1 MKKLILLTAG
11 IFWCIICAAQSKVT
25 IQGKIVNEKQEA
37 ISQAE
42 IFEISSKKVAKSN
55 ARGRFSLEIDPS
67 DSISIVV
74 YADGYASKSLGY
86 GLESLGSALLIE
98 LKRFSVEVPV
108 IEVDGAHTDGF
119 SKRKLR
125 DVEGFGIYA
134 SKKTEILPVKDM
146 QVNKSTNNARQLF
159 AGVPGLNVW
168 ESDGAG
174 LQMSIGSRGLDP
186 NRMANFNTRQNGYD
200 ISADALGYP
209 ESYYTPPARAIDRIE
224 IVKGAASLQYGP
236 QFGGLLNF
244 RLREGQ
250 VDAPI
255 QVQSANTIGSFGYFD
270 SFNSAEGKLD
280 KVHYFAYYQY
290 RQGDGWRDNTN
301 FDQQTAFATVH
312 YQPSDR
318 LEVKIEG
325 THMNYLAQQP
335 GGLQDFEFER
345 DPTQSKRERNWFRVN
360 WNLASL
366 AVDYKINDKTKVNT
380 RLFHLRASRSAL
392 GELGP
397 IHRPDPLR
405 ERTLISGY
413 YNNWGLESRIIKRYS
428 LRGRLSH
435 LLIGGRIYNGRT
447 ENMQGRAN
455 DGSGPEFDFLN
466 KQEPEVFSFDFPSRN
481 YAVFAENL
489 FYLSDRWTF
498 TPGLRAEYIR
508 TAADGYYR
516 QEVFS
521 GGELIF
527 EQRIE
532 DQQEN
537 SRTFLI
543 FGLGSSFRPNDSN
556 EFYVNFSQNYRSIN
570 FTDLMVVNPNLL
582 VDSTMQDETGFNAD
596 IGWRGQWRDR
606 FQFDVSLFYLNYNN
620 RIGLTEIVVE
630 DERLGEKAVSYRTN
644 IGRAGIAGAESFA
657 EYSAPARKL
666 FGREWKPSVFANFS
680 VMSGQYRT
688 GTASVRG
695 NRVEYVPELSMRTGM
710 TLVTGAFSM
719 SYMYAFTSDQFSDA
733 TNAEYVVDATRG
745 VIPSYQVH
753 DLSLG
758 YEHRLFHIDLQVN
771 NLLNASYFT
780 RRATAYPGPGIVP
793 AEVRSFFVTAVIKL
807 DQLF

>member
-1 MKKLILLTAG
+1 M
-11 IFWCIICAAQSKVT
+11 FWSVFIVGQTPVT
-25 IQGKIVNEKQEA
+25 LQGRIVNEEQEA
-37 ISQAE
+37 VSGAE
-42 IFEISSKKVAKSN
+42 IFETTSKKLTESD
-55 ARGRFSLEIDPS
+55 ARGLFSLELEET
-67 DSISIVV
+67 DSIFIII
-74 YADGYASKSLGY
+74 YADGYASQTLHF
-86 GLESLGSALLIE
+86 GLESTDSELLIE
-98 LKRFSVEVPV
+98 LEPFSVDVPL
-108 IEVDGAHTDGF
+108 IEVDGANTGGF
-119 SKRKLR
+119 SKRKLH

-250 VDAPI
+250 VDDPI
-255 QVQSANTIGSFGYFD
+255 QVRSANTVGSFGYFD

-280 KVHYFAYYQY
+280 KVHYFTYYQY
-290 RQGDGWRDNTN
+290 RHGDGWRDNSN
-301 FDQQTAFATVH
+301 FDQRTAFATLH

-335 GGLQDFEFER
+335 GGLQDFEFDR
-345 DPTQSKRERNWFRVN
+345 NPGQSKRDRNWFQVD
-360 WNLASL
+360 WNLASMAL
-366 AVDYKINDKTKVNT
+366 DIHLSEFLKLNT
-380 RLFHLRASRSAL
+380 RVFHLRASRSAL

-405 ERTLISGY
+405 ERTLIAGY
-413 YNNWGLESRIIKRYS
+413 YNNWGLESRLVKRYAF
-428 LRGRLSH
+428 RGRISH
-435 LLIGGRIYNGRT
+435 LLFGVRAYQGKTRS
-447 ENMQGRAN
+447 MQGWAN
-455 DGSGPEFDFLN
+455 DGSGPDFEFLN
-466 KQEPEVFSFDFPSRN
+466 KEEPESFSFDFPSRN

-489 FYLSDRWTF
+489 FYLTDKWTL

-508 TAADGYYR
+508 TAADGYFR

-527 EQRIE
+527 EQRFE
-532 DQQEN
+532 DQQVN
-537 SRTFLI
+537 NRGFFI
-543 FGLGSSFRPNDSN
+543 FGVGSSYRPDDQN
-556 EFYVNFSQNYRSIN
+556 EFYTNFSQNYRSIN
-570 FTDLMVVNPNLL
+570 FSDLMVVNPNLQ

-596 IGWRGQWRDR
+596 IGWRGNLKGRL
-606 FQFDVSLFYLNYNN
+606 QFDFSVFYLNYNN
-620 RIGLTEIVVE
+620 RIGLTERIVE
-630 DERLGEKAVSYRTN
+630 DELLGEKAVTYRTN
-644 IGRAGIAGAESFA
+644 IGRAGIGGVEAFA
-657 EYSAPARKL
+657 EWKL
-666 FGREWKPSVFANFS
+666 PKWQAFQREWLGSAYVNMTGMKGRYL
-680 VMSGQYRT
+680 SGA
-688 GTASVRG
+688 ASVQG
-695 NRVEYVPELSMRTGM
+695 NRVEYVPELSMRTGL
-710 TLVTGAFSM
+710 TLRTGPFSFN
-719 SYMYAFTSDQFSDA
+719 YMYSWTGDQYSDA

-745 VIPSYQVH
+745 IIPSYQVH
-753 DLSLG
+753 DLGLSYHHKLAN
-758 YEHRLFHIDLQVN
+758 IDLQVN
-771 NLLNASYFT
+771 NVMDTRYFT
-780 RRATAYPGPGIVP
+780 RRATAYPGPGIIP
-793 AEVRSFFVTAVIKL
+793 AQARAVFLTVELKLEQFFK
-807 DQLF
+807 Q

>member
-1 MKKLILLTAG
+1 MASM
-11 IFWCIICAAQSKVT
+11 FWSAFIVGQTPVT
-25 IQGKIVNEKQEA
+25 LQGRIVNKEQEA
-37 ISQAE
+37 VSGAE
-42 IFEISSKKVAKSN
+42 IFETTSKKITESD
-55 ARGRFSLEIDPS
+55 ARGLFSLELEET
-67 DSISIVV
+67 DSIFIII
-74 YADGYASKSLGY
+74 YADGYASQTLLY
-86 GLESLGSALLIE
+86 GLESTDSELLIE
-98 LKRFSVEVPV
+98 LEPFTVDVPLV
-108 IEVDGAHTDGF
+108 EVDGANTGGF
-119 SKRKLR
+119 SKRKLH

-250 VDAPI
+250 VDNPI
-255 QVQSANTIGSFGYFD
+255 QVRSANTVGSFGYFD

-280 KVHYFAYYQY
+280 KVHYFTYYQY
-290 RQGDGWRDNTN
+290 RNGDGWRDNSN
-301 FDQQTAFATVH
+301 FDQRTAFATVH

-335 GGLQDFEFER
+335 GGLQDFEFDR
-345 DPTQSKRERNWFRVN
+345 NPAQSKRERNWFRVN

-366 AVDYKINDKTKVNT
+366 AVDYKINDHTKINT

-392 GELGP
+392 GVLGP

-405 ERTLISGY
+405 ARTLISGY
-413 YNNWGLESRIIKRYS
+413 YNNWGLESRIMKRYA

-447 ENMQGRAN
+447 KNMQGRAN
-455 DGSGPEFDFLN
+455 DGFGPEFKFLN
-466 KQEPEVFSFDFPSRN
+466 KQEPEVFSYDFPSRN

-489 FYLSDRWTF
+489 FYLTDRWTL

-543 FGLGSSFRPNDSN
+543 FGLGSSFRTNDRN

-570 FTDLMVVNPNLL
+570 FTDLMVVNPNLQ
-582 VDSTMQDETGFNAD
+582 VDSTMQDERGFNAD
-596 IGWRGQWRDR
+596 IGWRGQWGER

-620 RIGLTEIVVE
+620 RIGLTEKVVE
-630 DERLGEKAVSYRTN
+630 DELLGQKAVSYRTN
-644 IGRAGIAGAESFA
+644 IGRAGILGAESFA
-657 EYSAPARKL
+657 EYKAPTGLL
-666 FGREWKPSVFANFS
+666 FGRKWKTSIFTNCS
-680 VMSGQYRT
+680 VMKGQYLS
-688 GTASVRG
+688 GTESVRG
-695 NRVEYVPELSMRTGM
+695 NRVEYIPELSIRSGIS
-710 TLVTGAFSM
+710 VETGAFSL
-719 SYMYAFTSDQFSDA
+719 SYLIAFTGDQYSDA

-745 VIPSYQVH
+745 IIPAYQVH

-758 YEHRLFHIDLQVN
+758 YAHELFDVDLQVN
-771 NLLNASYFT
+771 NLLNARYFT
-780 RRATAYPGPGIVP
+780 RRATAYPGPGIIP
-793 AEVRSFFVTAVIKL
+793 AQARSVFLTVEIKL
-807 DQLF
+807 EKLFQQ